1 MSLFAWRACALAA
14 DDLGEL
20 SVANCIE
27 MSKNLGKELA
37 NSPQAVAYRAARDAV
52 HADVELSKMIEEYE
66 RHAGKMADL
75 EDQQKPVEVEDKR
88 KLQELN
94 ARLVASAGFK
104 KFSAAQM
111 EYINLLRQV
120 NEAMRAELAE
130 TEG

>member
-1 MSLFAWRACALAA
+1 
-14 DDLGEL
+14 
-20 SVANCIE
+20 
-27 MSKNLGKELA
+27 MSKSLGKELA
-37 NSPQAVAYRAARDAV
+37 NSPQAVAYRAARDGI

-66 RHAGKMADL
+66 RQAGKMADL

-94 ARLVASAGFK
+94 ARLVASPQFK